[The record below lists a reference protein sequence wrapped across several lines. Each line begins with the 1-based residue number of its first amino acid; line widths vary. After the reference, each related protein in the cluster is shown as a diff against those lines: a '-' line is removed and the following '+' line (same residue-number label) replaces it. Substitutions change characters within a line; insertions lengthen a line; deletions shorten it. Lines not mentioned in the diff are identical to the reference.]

1 MQSVFLPLSRIT
13 CWGYGALSLSYILF
27 WSRESQW
34 VAQTASIDWITW
46 HEFNFGVKDQIQIL
60 RLHLTLCKF
69 PDWKIPKVAAINCS
83 CPGPWRGFTSFVC
96 SQLFLKI
103 RHCWYAAN
111 FVCAPPNP
119 GSGSACS
126 KYSSSQ
132 YLLRVRWGWS
142 FVSWLWYSA
151 VRKGWQLN
159 KIYWFSLLKYLYREA
174 ATLLTTHQC
183 GVMLLKE
190 LNAC

>member
-1 MQSVFLPLSRIT
+1 MEDYHCPIF
-13 CWGYGALSLSYILF
+13 CFEA
-27 WSRESQW
+27 ESQW
-34 VAQTASIDWITW
+34 VAQKASLGWVNW
-46 HEFNFGVKDQIQIL
+46 CECNFGVKDQIQIL
-60 RLHLTLCKF
+60 RIYLTLCKLKNY
-69 PDWKIPKVAAINCS
+69 PDWKTPKVAAIDCS
-83 CPGPWRGFTSFVC
+83 HLAPWRDFTFFGC

-119 GSGSACS
+119 GSGSACL
-126 KYSSSQ
+126 KHSSSQ

-142 FVSWLWYSA
+142 LVSWLWYSA

-159 KIYWFSLLKYLYREA
+159 KIYWFSLLKYLYRET

-190 LNAC
+190 LNAH

>member
-1 MQSVFLPLSRIT
+1 MGCSESKFRLNKLTWVQFWCQRPN
-13 CWGYGALSLSYILF
+13 SYIENSLDTMKT
-27 WSRESQW
+27 SRLEQ
-34 VAQTASIDWITW
+34 
-46 HEFNFGVKDQIQIL
+46 L
-60 RLHLTLCKF
+60 
-69 PDWKIPKVAAINCS
+69 PKAAAINYS
-83 CPGPWRGFTSFVC
+83 CPAPWRGFTLFGYSH
-96 SQLFLKI
+96 LFLKL

-126 KYSSSQ
+126 QYSSSQ

-142 FVSWLWYSA
+142 LVSWLWYSA

-159 KIYWFSLLKYLYREA
+159 KIYWFSLLKYLCREA